1 MCVCVCVQK
10 GAKRLNLS
18 VISEGLRAPIHNA
31 TGNYESNQGA
41 ASSGSSAAGGGGDGE
56 DDDARHLGPP
66 MTGEERVDCIY
77 QDLVAVSSVVRRSML
92 VYNCVPSNY
101 LETDAHT
108 QRQTVRRVLWMAVNH
123 PYYPV
128 ARRLIEQHHPLGV
141 IHRSSMAGIPMRGLD
156 ADIVDLVVDIVWEQ
170 FLLNTE
176 RYPVYEED
184 GTRLETVVKVSVKE
198 ETAEEIEEEQQP
210 VPENAVPL
218 PPAPPPPP
226 LPTSPTPPVKKFQR
240 RPASSFT
247 GDHPK
252 KE

>member
-1 MCVCVCVQK
+1 
-10 GAKRLNLS
+10 
-18 VISEGLRAPIHNA
+18 
-31 TGNYESNQGA
+31 
-41 ASSGSSAAGGGGDGE
+41 
-56 DDDARHLGPP
+56 
-66 MTGEERVDCIY
+66 
-77 QDLVAVSSVVRRSML
+77 
-92 VYNCVPSNY
+92 
-101 LETDAHT
+101 
-108 QRQTVRRVLWMAVNH
+108 
-123 PYYPV
+123 
-128 ARRLIEQHHPLGV
+128 
-141 IHRSSMAGIPMRGLD
+141 MAGIPMRGLD